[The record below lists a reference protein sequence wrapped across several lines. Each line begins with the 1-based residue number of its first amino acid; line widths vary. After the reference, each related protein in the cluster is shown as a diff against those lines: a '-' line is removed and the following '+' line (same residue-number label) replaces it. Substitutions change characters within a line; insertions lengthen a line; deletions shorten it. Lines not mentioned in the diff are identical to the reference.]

1 MLFRSMKLKE
11 RYITDEQGNR
21 IGVLLDIEE
30 YQKLLEESE
39 ELDAIRAYDLAV
51 SGDDDEISFEVAI
64 ADIENSQQ

>member
-1 MLFRSMKLKE
+1 MKLKE

-51 SGDDDEISFEVAI
+51 SGEDDEIPFEAAI
-64 ADIENSQQ
+64 TEIENSQQ